1 MGDPYL
7 TLGICELVSD
17 AEVSAAY
24 HAKLRQFPPE
34 DCPEEFATISEA
46 YEAIRTEADRVALRL
61 FGAVPKAE
69 RISELAAGEPPEPP
83 PVDSTKWRSAA
94 VQGWLLG
101 RVS

>member
-7 TLGICELVSD
+7 TLGIHELVSD

-34 DCPEEFATISEA
+34 DCPEEFAKISEA
-46 YEAIRTEADRVALRL
+46 YEAVRAEQDRIALRL
-61 FGAVPKAE
+61 FSAAPKAE
-69 RISELAAGEPPEPP
+69 RIAELAEGEMPEPP
-83 PVDSTKWRSAA
+83 AADSKKWRSAA
-94 VQGWLLG
+94 VRGWLLG